1 MTMSPC
7 EVTRSDGDM
16 ISSNMKTI
24 AITIEED
31 ILQRI
36 DELTSRDGVVSGNR
50 SRFIREAVRE
60 HLSRVE
66 GQAEDKRERE
76 IINRHRKLL
85 QQEAL
90 ALIKEQAKL

>member
-1 MTMSPC
+1 
-7 EVTRSDGDM
+7 
-16 ISSNMKTI
+16 MKTI

-31 ILQRI
+31 TLQRI
-36 DELTSRDGVVSGNR
+36 DKLASKNSAVSGNR
-50 SRFIREAVRE
+50 SRFIREALQE

-66 GQAEDKRERE
+66 RQADDEHERE
-76 IINRHRKLL
+76 IIKRHRKLL